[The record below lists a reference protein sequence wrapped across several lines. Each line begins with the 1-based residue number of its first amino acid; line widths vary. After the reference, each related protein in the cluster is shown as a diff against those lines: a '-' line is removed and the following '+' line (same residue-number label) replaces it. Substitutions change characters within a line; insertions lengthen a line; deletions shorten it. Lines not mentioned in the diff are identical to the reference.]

1 VRRVRPERCCVTA
14 GTIFERMSPPLP
26 SWFTACGRFATPPSA
41 RKVLGGTVPAQ
52 ALTPMERHRER
63 LG

>member
-1 VRRVRPERCCVTA
+1 
-14 GTIFERMSPPLP
+14 MSPPLP
-26 SWFTACGRFATPPSA
+26 SWFTACGRFATPSSA